1 MRCPDTLKTAR
12 ERRKWLERE
21 LPLSSE
27 IQRSEA
33 YRALSDN
40 TKIILMLMLHKNRRH
55 GRGR

>member
-12 ERRKWLERE
+12 DRREWLEKA
-21 LPLSSE
+21 LPLPSE
-27 IQRSEA
+27 IKRSGA

-40 TKIILMLMLHKNRRH
+40 AKIVLMLMLHKNRRH